1 MNKPKIIIP
10 AGNAAAIV
18 ERIDGSFTTAV
29 VESWQVHP
37 NRFAAN
43 LADIDPQEVSRI
55 GIFTKDGIRTAGGGV
70 FANAD
75 EFKNPARTRDDYNAA
90 LALLGCRA
98 LTDAEWCLLHPEA
111 QRRRRRSENAPAA
124 VPAPAPATPAP
135 VPLNLASVQ
144 TVKEN

>member
-18 ERIDGSFTTAV
+18 ERIDGSFTTAI

-37 NRFAAN
+37 NRVGAN
-43 LADIDPQEVSRI
+43 LADVDPHEISRI

-75 EFKNPARTRDDYNAA
+75 EFKSPARTRDDYNAA

-98 LTDAEWCLLHPEA
+98 LSESEWRVLHPEA
-111 QRRRRRSENAPAA
+111 QRRRRRSENAPVAI
-124 VPAPAPATPAP
+124 PADATSTAP
-135 VPLNLASVQ
+135 PLKLASVP